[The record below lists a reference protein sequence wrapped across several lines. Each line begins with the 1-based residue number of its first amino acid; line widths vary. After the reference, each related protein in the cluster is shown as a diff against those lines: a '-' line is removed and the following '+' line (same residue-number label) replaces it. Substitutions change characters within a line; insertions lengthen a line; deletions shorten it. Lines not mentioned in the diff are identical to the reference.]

1 MKSPSFGIL
10 ALSFSWHTASAFQN
24 SVFSPNNKYCASS
37 FARNQNAMKI
47 NAQVKKTQS
56 DGEENESFK
65 QNVAKNPI
73 NSSNQVERN
82 SRRSFLNASTFAT
95 FLAGLKYSNPA
106 FAVDVDGFLQSGM
119 VSQPMGVS
127 GQAGKSR
134 PETGVFLRDGSE
146 VSRNEKTGDVLA
158 EIVLNVKSDSPTA
171 VVTSFSSPWPLAK
184 GSLFDVECRDSK
196 TGDGAFLA
204 VSSKL
209 QPNANLAD
217 IPSNFFINQLFSPT
231 GRFSFYGSPTDI
243 KVKKS
248 RMVTDNYRLIDVSF
262 SSLSQ
267 STMTEIPRNALVAIT
282 VPEGTSEAVML
293 VGSASALRWKKGS
306 EEAVRKTAESF
317 RAIPAPKSNL
327 KIRAKNPTEA

>member
-1 MKSPSFGIL
+1 
-10 ALSFSWHTASAFQN
+10 
-24 SVFSPNNKYCASS
+24 
-37 FARNQNAMKI
+37 MKI

-171 VVTSFSSPWPLAK
+171 VVTSFSSPWPLGK
-184 GSLFDVECRDSK
+184 K
-196 TGDGAFLA
+196 T
-204 VSSKL
+204 V
-209 QPNANLAD
+209 
-217 IPSNFFINQLFSPT
+217 
-231 GRFSFYGSPTDI
+231 
-243 KVKKS
+243 
-248 RMVTDNYRLIDVSF
+248 
-262 SSLSQ
+262 
-267 STMTEIPRNALVAIT
+267 
-282 VPEGTSEAVML
+282 
-293 VGSASALRWKKGS
+293 
-306 EEAVRKTAESF
+306 
-317 RAIPAPKSNL
+317 
-327 KIRAKNPTEA
+327 